1 MDCGSQR
8 FKEIIENN
16 KENLKYLKQLETTYT
31 AAKQGQMQKFKALL
45 LNAIGLPFKDT
56 LENMLGDSVSFEA
69 LVGALQILAIVNP
82 AVLGTVLEKEMQRM
96 EEYFRGE
103 LELVFLTYQRLEEGI
118 SFLDGKWSELKDFN
132 SFLDTH
138 RLSLNEFYNSDLPRA
153 VTHVNKSKTH
163 LILAENALY
172 NTNVLRDDDTQ
183 FMNQLLIAR
192 SELSLAKD
200 LLSSDELDP
209 KVVLLSFE
217 SWWKDVKGLV
227 GRFSG
232 IGMPS
237 WEEMKEG
244 FAGAGVRLKTFF
256 ESLYAAVTSI
266 STALV
271 EIDEIDSETKDVWQ
285 KVHRDLIKNQTEDS
299 IKLAPVVFEAIWV
312 FITTGIPQAIPAPIP
327 MIGTPVT
334 ESNITLWEA
343 QANAYKPFQGVW
355 YNKISEAE
363 HLLSSVTTGATR
375 DALDAYDTIYSPFF
389 DVVIDL
395 YESASAP
402 FWRRLYQLE
411 AIMNNVLSLMLDGKE
426 VATDVMGVLVNLRG
440 QLWGIK
446 TALENVVTYF
456 DEENPVA
463 ALRGAMGITT
473 DIKAIFH
480 GFSAIADSMGFDF
493 FSQLLQMGD
502 FAKALTL
509 EAREADTIQQLLG
522 CLRSVEHHTEI
533 KKAAA
538 LAIQKIAIAEKIRK
552 NKLQQS
558 FDLMIQ
564 EGVKAQ
570 EATIAKQEAL
580 LETYNR

>member
-244 FAGAGVRLKTFF
+244 FASAGVRLKTFF

-285 KVHRDLIKNQTEDS
+285 RVHRDLIKNQTEDS